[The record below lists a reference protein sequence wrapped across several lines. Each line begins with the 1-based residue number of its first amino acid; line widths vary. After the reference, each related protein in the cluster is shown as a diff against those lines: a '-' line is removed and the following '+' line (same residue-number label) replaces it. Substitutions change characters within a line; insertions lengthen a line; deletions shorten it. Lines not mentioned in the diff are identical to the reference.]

1 MIYSITSTAR
11 PDEIEELLAFSLS
24 GDFEAACTVLFRLLH
39 ERGIAPNELIN
50 QCYRAIIRRPMD
62 ESLRVLLIDQLGI
75 TDFRLSE
82 GASSD
87 LQMDALIAQFVMH
100 AKHSGQR

>member
-1 MIYSITSTAR
+1 
-11 PDEIEELLAFSLS
+11 
-24 GDFEAACTVLFRLLH
+24 
-39 ERGIAPNELIN
+39 
-50 QCYRAIIRRPMD
+50 MD
-62 ESLRVLLIDQLGI
+62 ESLRVSLIDQLGI